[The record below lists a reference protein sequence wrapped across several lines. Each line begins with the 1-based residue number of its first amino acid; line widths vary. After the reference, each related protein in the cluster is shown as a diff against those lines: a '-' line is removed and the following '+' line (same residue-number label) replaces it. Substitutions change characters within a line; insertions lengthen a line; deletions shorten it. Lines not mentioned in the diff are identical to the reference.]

1 MKKII
6 YAIVLIC
13 LFSVKTSAQKKD
25 YSYKFYGQI
34 RGDLYYN
41 SRQNTESVD
50 GLFCLFPKEVK
61 LDKAGKDINGESN
74 SSLYMLYT
82 RAGLDVTT
90 PKLLGF
96 SPQIK
101 LEVDFRG
108 SGTNFSTIRLRH
120 AYIKLNKD
128 RNTLLLGQTW
138 HPLFGGVS
146 PKILNLSTGAPFNPF
161 SRAPQI
167 HYSFSKGNINLM
179 TAIVWQSQFLSLGI
193 DEADINKGKKSIDY
207 LKKSTIP
214 EVYLGTEYN
223 RDNLKIGA
231 GALLLS
237 IKPRTTAKVE
247 GSVYKVN
254 ERITSLSYQ
263 VYGSYTNSIWFV
275 GMKSLVA
282 SNLTQT
288 SSLGGFGVTAI
299 DKQNG
304 EREYTPIKYFNNWLN
319 IVHGKKWKKG
329 LFAGYAKRMGTA
341 KDLIQETVY
350 AVGGNVDSIINLG
363 IDLTYNINNFK
374 AGVEYTYTVAQYGTI
389 TKEKG
394 RIVNTNKADNHR
406 LVGTVIYQF

>member
-1 MKKII
+1 MKRII

-13 LFSVKTSAQKKD
+13 LFSVKILAQKKD

-34 RGDLYYN
+34 RGDVYYN

-61 LDKAGKDINGESN
+61 LDKAGKDINGVSN
-74 SSLYMLYT
+74 SNLYMIYT
-82 RAGLDVTT
+82 RMGIDITT

-101 LEVDFRG
+101 LEMDFRG
-108 SGTNFSTIRLRH
+108 SGTNSSTIRLRH
-120 AYIKLNKD
+120 AYIKLIREN
-128 RNTLLLGQTW
+128 NTLLFGQTW
-138 HPLFGGVS
+138 HPLFGGVN

-167 HYSFSKGNINLM
+167 HYSFNKGSISLT
-179 TAIVWQSQFLSLGI
+179 TALVWQSQFLSLGV
-193 DEADINKGKKSIDY
+193 DELDINKGKKSIDY
-207 LKKSTIP
+207 LKKSAIP
-214 EVYLGTEYN
+214 EFYWGAEYN
-223 RDNLKIGA
+223 RESFKFGA

-237 IKPRTTAKVE
+237 IRPRTTAKVD
-247 GSVYKVN
+247 GNVYKVN
-254 ERITSLSYQ
+254 ERVTSVSYQ
-263 VYGSYTNSIWFV
+263 AYGSYTNSLWFV

-288 SSLGGFGVTAI
+288 SSLGGFGVTNI
-299 DKQNG
+299 NEQNG

-319 IVHGKKWKKG
+319 IVHGRKWKKG
-329 LFAGYAKRMGTA
+329 FFAGYSKRMDTA
-341 KDLIQETVY
+341 KDLIKETIY

-363 IDLTYNINNFK
+363 VDLTYNINNFK
-374 AGVEYTYTVAQYGTI
+374 AGVEYTYTAAQYGSI
-389 TKEKG
+389 TNKKA
-394 RIVNTNKADNHR
+394 RIVNTNKAENHR